1 MLSRLDLPRISG
13 DEDATALTA
22 TVRLADICTGSPLT
36 AIGLEVPVAMCRE
49 GLVTWFPCIVAVPG
63 PRGVL
68 ALRPTFLWPAET
80 HSTSTPG
87 TFKAQGT
94 EMAAPFLACL
104 SPGAR
109 LTHSAGRHQVRGK
122 KLYSVG

>member
-80 HSTSTPG
+80 LIPLLPPGHSRPRELRW
-87 TFKAQGT
+87 Q
-94 EMAAPFLACL
+94 PL
-104 SPGAR
+104 S
-109 LTHSAGRHQVRGK
+109 
-122 KLYSVG
+122 